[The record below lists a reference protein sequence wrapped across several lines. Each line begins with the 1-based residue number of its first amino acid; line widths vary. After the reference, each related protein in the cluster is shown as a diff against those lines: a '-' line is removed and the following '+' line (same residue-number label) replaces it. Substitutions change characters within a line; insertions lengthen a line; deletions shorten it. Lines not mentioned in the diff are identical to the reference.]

1 MNIDNL
7 TPELLSE
14 VLKLDVYEDD
24 KKFSELLK
32 INSISNNVN
41 YDIRFLKDIENGWTE
56 AIGNRWINIYE
67 FEDKLLSFIYEKKY
81 GVDIKIN
88 KSLHGKYIQ
97 VVLINGKSRPYIAGG
112 YGERIEH
119 LIDAVQWIL
128 DNKEK

>member
-1 MNIDNL
+1 MISKK
-7 TPELLSE
+7 LLSD

-24 KKFSELLK
+24 KKFSELAK

-67 FEDKLLSFIYEKKY
+67 FEDRLLSFIYEKKY
-81 GVDIKIN
+81 NVEIKIN

-97 VVLINGKSRPYIAGG
+97 ITLINGTSKPYIAGG

-119 LIDAVQWIL
+119 LIDASQWIL
-128 DNKEK
+128 ENEI